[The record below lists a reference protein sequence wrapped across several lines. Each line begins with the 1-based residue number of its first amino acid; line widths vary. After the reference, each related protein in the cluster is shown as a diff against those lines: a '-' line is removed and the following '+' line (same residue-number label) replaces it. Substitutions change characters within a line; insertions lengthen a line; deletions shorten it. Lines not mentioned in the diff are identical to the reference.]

1 MAHHSI
7 IELFRIC
14 RAFME
19 YAPFLQKINELKSED
34 WLFHSHLTIHNLQ
47 KETADFII
55 NSYKETAVL
64 IGYV

>member
-1 MAHHSI
+1 
-7 IELFRIC
+7 
-14 RAFME
+14 ME